1 MNFSQNIRYVSVLW
15 NKAQTELGFY
25 RGREIRTRLFRYLS
39 L

>member
-25 RGREIRTRLFRYLS
+25 RGRENS
-39 L
+39 V